1 MLQQNQTIKERFRN
15 CNLNIYNL
23 CDYMIKR
30 ASILSALH
38 YKFSTNDLSILKL
51 VQNGLSMSKE
61 SLDSINT
68 PDNSY
73 EGLDLDY
80 EIYRYECPKCEG
92 YVKVVEFEY
101 NGAGHAFNVYECQ
114 VCGEEIV
121 DNYPNKQEHVI
132 EYFDIIIKWEEDKLS
147 DENITEEDKIK
158 FTKQLKNIKKE
169 KKQVYNENESVIK
182 TRNDFRN
189 GVLSAIEKGEDYYKE
204 LLKSKHV
211 FDRNI
216 GEA

>member
-15 CNLNIYNL
+15 CNLNINNL

-30 ASILSALH
+30 ASILSVLN
-38 YKFSTNDLSILKL
+38 YSLSKTDLSFLKL
-51 VQNGLSMSKE
+51 VQNGLLMSKE
-61 SLDSINT
+61 SLDSIDK

-73 EGLDLDY
+73 DDLDLDY
-80 EIYRYECPKCEG
+80 EIYRYECPKCDG
-92 YVKVVEFEY
+92 SVKVVEFEY
-101 NGAGHAFNVYECQ
+101 NDAGHNFNVYKCQ

-121 DNYPNKQEHVI
+121 DNYPNKQEHLI
-132 EYFDIIIKWEEDKLS
+132 EYFDIIINWKEDKLS
-147 DENITEEDKIK
+147 DENIAKEDKIK

-169 KKQVYNENESVIK
+169 KKQVYNENESIIK